1 MYHDDKKYIA
11 YTYPNQ
17 FRDLERQN
25 FVQIDRLRG
34 AILISSYRD
43 SDGEDVHVLMTDYEA
58 NRLIEHL
65 QKLLD
70 EK

>member
-1 MYHDDKKYIA
+1 MYRDSGKSILEA
-11 YTYPNQ
+11 NPNR
-17 FRDLERQN
+17 FRDMHCQN
-25 FVQIDRLRG
+25 FVQANRINH
-34 AILISSYRD
+34 AILISSFRD
-43 SDGEDVHVLMTDYEA
+43 TDGEGVYVLMTDYEA

>member
-1 MYHDDKKYIA
+1 MHCHC
-11 YTYPNQ
+11 
-17 FRDLERQN
+17 QN
-25 FVQIDRLRG
+25 FVQANRINH

-43 SDGEDVHVLMTDYEA
+43 TDGQGVYVLMTDYEA
-58 NRLIEHL
+58 NRLIERL

>member
-1 MYHDDKKYIA
+1 MA

-25 FVQIDRLRG
+25 LVQIDRLRG

-43 SDGEDVHVLMTDYEA
+43 SDGEGVHVLMTDYEA